1 MLIIIILLSIIALI
15 EFIILISM
23 GANSHQRY
31 ISDQLDN
38 LKNIASSINEQIP
51 YLKRG
56 NSDKLDSIQYSLDEL
71 VQSQENLYQTIEE
84 ISSLLDDKLDP
95 KDLVAYFAVE
105 EKDFN
110 TLKLVI
116 ENRKE
121 IPCDNLSIAINQFVP
136 SSNNAIDASKKIES
150 KLNSLT
156 NISIPPKNCFSLTL
170 NDITEEEFVQLSV
183 SNFELKFTFCYD
195 GLKKEMKKNM
205 FNPNKKSIFKTY
217 I

>member
-56 NSDKLDSIQYSLDEL
+56 NSDKLDSIQYALDEL
-71 VQSQENLYQTIEE
+71 VQSQENLSQTIEE

-95 KDLVAYFAVE
+95 KDLIAYFTIE
-105 EKDFN
+105 GLR
-110 TLKLVI
+110 TLRLII

-121 IPCDNLSIAINQFVP
+121 IPCDNLSISINQFVP
-136 SSNNAIDASKKIES
+136 CNKKAIDASKKIES
-150 KLNSLT
+150 KIAFFT
-156 NISIPPKNCFSLTL
+156 NISIAPKDRFSLAL
-170 NDITEEEFVQLSV
+170 NDITEEEFVQLS
-183 SNFELKFTFCYD
+183 SSIFELKFTFCYN
-195 GLKKEMKKNM
+195 GVKKEMKKIM
-205 FNPNKKSIFKTY
+205 FNQN
-217 I
+217 